1 MKFTVQ
7 NKTISDALKK
17 CSGAMTGRST
27 LPILSCIQ
35 LEAVEDGLRL
45 TSTDLDRWVICS
57 IPAEVTKPGIAK
69 LSFRLL
75 SQILSGP
82 GSASIEIDSKNKA
95 LITIGDSRFRV
106 QGLADEFPAP
116 PEIVSGPKS
125 TISPADWISAT
136 ASVKWA
142 VFFGEGRDI
151 LTGVFLDFLGTSL
164 DLIATDGTQLAK
176 ATVPTDGDLTAQ
188 VVCPAA
194 TIEMINS
201 IAAAD
206 APMNF
211 QIRDNL
217 LTVTNGPDVVISK
230 MIEGGYPN
238 YRQVIPQYGP
248 NITRASINCKTTIEA
263 LDKVSI
269 VSKDISTAGV
279 TIDIGEDD
287 IEFSLK
293 AEDEATSKMMAGI
306 HGKPVKIKVNPRKL
320 RNPLR
325 TWGVESLELEIDDPL
340 SPICIRHE
348 SRLYVVMP
356 MRVA

>member
-17 CSGAMTGRST
+17 CAGAMTGRTT

-45 TSTDLDRWVICS
+45 TSTDLDRWASCT
-57 IPAEVTKPGIAK
+57 IPAEVTKPGTAK

-82 GSASIEIDSKNKA
+82 GSASFEVDSRQKA
-95 LITIGDSRFRV
+95 TITIGDSRFRL
-106 QGLADEFPAP
+106 QGLSDEFPAP
-116 PEIVSGPKS
+116 PDIVDGPKA
-125 TISPADWISAT
+125 TISPADWLSAT
-136 ASVKWA
+136 SSVKWA
-142 VFFGEGRDI
+142 AFFGKGRDI
-151 LTGVFLDFLGTSL
+151 LTGVFLVFLGNRL

-176 ATVPTDGDLTAQ
+176 ATVETDGDLHGQ

-194 TIEMINS
+194 TVEMIDS

-238 YRQVIPQYGP
+238 YSQVIPQYGP
-248 NITRASINCKTTIEA
+248 GVTRASINCKTAIEA

-269 VSKDISTAGV
+269 VSKDINTAGV

-293 AEDEATSKMMAGI
+293 AEDEASSKMTAGVT
-306 HGKPVKIKVNPRKL
+306 GKPVKIKVNPRKL

-325 TWGVESLELEIDDPL
+325 TWGVESLDLEINDPL

-356 MRVA
+356 MRVQ